1 MCLCVCVCV
10 RERER
15 ERMGKWENKTQ
26 VGKIET
32 AYKHKE
38 RKIIDSLV
46 QTGKR

>member
-15 ERMGKWENKTQ
+15 EREWENKTQ